1 MKAYSTCVGEGPFVC
16 ELFGDEAEALRKAGN
31 EYGAATGRPRRVG
44 PFDIV
49 ASRYGVRMQ
58 GADEIALTKLD
69 VLTGMKLSVTVGYE
83 IDGQRTQ
90 RFPYGEA
97 LAKAKPINVELPGW
111 TEDISGCRTE
121 ACLLYTSRC
130 V

>member
-1 MKAYSTCVGEGPFVC
+1 
-16 ELFGDEAEALRKAGN
+16 
-31 EYGAATGRPRRVG
+31 
-44 PFDIV
+44 
-49 ASRYGVRMQ
+49 
-58 GADEIALTKLD
+58 
-69 VLTGMKLSVTVGYE
+69 MKLSVTVGYE

-121 ACLLYTSRC
+121 AELPLNARRYIEFIERNIGCPITYVSVGAERDQYIRRTPEIKRG
-130 V
+130 